1 MAAEGAALK
10 LWVRDIVEGT
20 FEPNE
25 NGYGGSIALKDGSK
39 ISKVRVLG
47 TVVDKFVSDTK
58 SFASATIDDSSET
71 INVKLFKD
79 RVSEIEKLELGDI
92 IDVLGDINEYQG
104 EVYVL
109 PRALNKVD
117 INWEMLRRIELNKVK
132 GRGGAGAQ
140 GRSGEA
146 QTEKLEE
153 IILKKFEELGS
164 GKGMKMETLIKDLKD
179 VDENLVIT
187 AVQNL
192 MHKGDMFEP
201 KKGVLKLV

>member
-1 MAAEGAALK
+1 MAEQTAVK
-10 LWVRDIVEGT
+10 LWIRDIVEGKY
-20 FEPNE
+20 EPND
-25 NGYGGSIALKDGSK
+25 NGYGGSVSLRDGNKASR
-39 ISKVRVLG
+39 VRILG
-47 TVVDKFVSDTK
+47 TVVDKYVADTK

-71 INVKLFKD
+71 LNVKLFKD

-92 IDVLGDINEYQG
+92 VDVLGDINEYQG

-117 INWEMLRRIELNKVK
+117 INWEMLRRVELNKK
-132 GRGGAGAQ
+132 RTQGLGGSGAQ
-140 GRSGEA
+140 DNNSQ
-146 QTEKLEE
+146 QTENLEE
-153 IILKKFEELGS
+153 IILKKFEEIGS

-179 VDENLVIT
+179 VDENLVIA

-201 KKGVLKLV
+201 RKGTLKLV